1 MQPPNFYAS
10 SGLDR
15 VSHLRGDAAWL
26 GEQLSH
32 PLSRVQPV
40 WRSRNFI
47 AHGEQPAAGWL
58 PSASL
63 RDQLQSGA
71 TVVLLGIFEGAPH
84 FAVDLSELEDPLSLP
99 GVADLGD
106 FFDLRRV
113 GPALRHADGGMLA
126 YARGIH
132 HWHTRPRVCGV
143 CGSPTRSS
151 EAGHQRRC
159 TNADCNA
166 SHFPRTDPAVIM
178 LVHRGDR
185 CLLGRQ
191 PQFPP
196 GMHSTLAG
204 FVEPGESLE
213 DAVAREVR
221 EETGILVDEVR
232 YHSSQPWPFPSSI
245 MLGFHARAVTDEVV
259 VDTNE
264 LESAAW
270 FERDWILNHAADDDF
285 RLPRPD
291 SIARRLVEQ
300 WLKGEVPA

>member
-1 MQPPNFYAS
+1 MQRPNFYAS
-10 SGLDR
+10 NGLDR
-15 VSHLRGDAAWL
+15 VSHLRRDGAWL
-26 GEQLSH
+26 TEQLAD
-32 PLSRVQPV
+32 PRSRFQPV

-47 AHGEQPAAGWL
+47 ARGEQPAAGWL
-58 PSASL
+58 SVASL
-63 RDQLQSGA
+63 RDQLEAGA
-71 TVVLLGIFEGAPH
+71 TVALLGIFEGVPH
-84 FAVDLSELEDPLSLP
+84 FTIDLSEVEDPLVLP
-99 GVADLGD
+99 GIGELGE

-113 GPALRHADGGMLA
+113 GPTLGHSEGGMLA
-126 YARGIH
+126 YARGIL
-132 HWHTRPRVCGV
+132 HWHSRHRFCGV
-143 CGSPTRSS
+143 CGSPTLLTD
-151 EAGHQRRC
+151 AGHQRRC
-159 TNADCNA
+159 TNPDCNA

-191 PQFPP
+191 PQFAP

-213 DAVAREVR
+213 DAVAREVQ

-232 YHSSQPWPFPSSI
+232 YHSSQPWPFPASI
-245 MLGFHARAVTDEVV
+245 MLGFHARAVTDEMT

-270 FERDWILNHAADDDF
+270 FERDWILNHAADDVF

-291 SIARRLVEQ
+291 SIARRLVED
-300 WLKGEVPA
+300 WLKGEVPV

>member
-1 MQPPNFYAS
+1 MQRPNFYAS

-15 VSHLRGDAAWL
+15 VSHLRRDTTWLAARLADA
-26 GEQLSH
+26 H
-32 PLSRVQPV
+32 CRVQPV

-47 AHGEQPAAGWL
+47 IHGDHPAAGWL
-58 PSASL
+58 PVAML
-63 RDQLQSGA
+63 RDQLDAGA
-71 TVVLLGIFEGAPH
+71 TLALLGIFEGVPH
-84 FAVDLSELEDPLSLP
+84 FAIDLSALENPLALP
-99 GVADLGD
+99 GIAGLGE
-106 FFDLRRV
+106 FLDLRRV
-113 GPALRHADGGMLA
+113 GPALGHADGGLLA
-126 YARGIH
+126 YARGIL
-132 HWHTRPRVCGV
+132 HWHSRHRFCGV
-143 CGSPTRSS
+143 CGSPTRATD
-151 EAGHQRRC
+151 AGHQRRC
-159 TNADCNA
+159 ADPACNA

-213 DAVAREVR
+213 DAVAREVQ
-221 EETGILVDEVR
+221 EETGILVDDVR
-232 YHSSQPWPFPSSI
+232 YHSSQPWPFPASI
-245 MLGFHARAVTDEVV
+245 MLGFHARAVTDEVL

-270 FERDWILNHAADDDF
+270 FERDWILNHVADDDF

-291 SIARRLVEQ
+291 SIARRLVED
-300 WLKGEVPA
+300 WLKGDVPA